1 MPRSWPR
8 IAADGYSALT
18 QHRCSPHGGRAAA
31 LPPWTFVR
39 PGPHATG
46 RRSPARGLDMNEQR
60 PAASLQRFFGAP
72 LAETDPELAA
82 ALGAELIRQQDG
94 IELIASENIVS
105 AAVLEA
111 QGSVLTNKYAE
122 GYPGPALLRRL
133 RVCRRRRA
141 AGDRPGQAAVRLRV
155 RQRAAAF
162 RRAGEPGGVPGA
174 AAAGRHDPGHEP
186 RRRRPPDPR
195 RARPTC
201 PASGS
206 APCSTACG
214 ATTGCWTTRSWNG
227 WRARRSR
234 S

>member
-1 MPRSWPR
+1 MDEAASAATARAWQANLSGRYAMLQSGGACSSKVTDERTASRRQPAAVLRRPAGRDRSGAWPR
-8 IAADGYSALT
+8 PSAPS
-18 QHRCSPHGGRAAA
+18 C
-31 LPPWTFVR
+31 
-39 PGPHATG
+39 
-46 RRSPARGLDMNEQR
+46 
-60 PAASLQRFFGAP
+60 
-72 LAETDPELAA
+72 
-82 ALGAELIRQQDG
+82 IRQQDG

-122 GYPGPALLRRL
+122 GYPGRRYYGGC
-133 RVCRRRRA
+133 VHVDVA
-141 AGDRPGQAAVRLRV
+141 EHAGDRPRQAAVRLRI

-162 RRAGEPGGVPGA
+162 RRAGQPGGVPGA

-186 RRRRPPDPR
+186 RRRRPSDPW

-214 ATTGCWTTRSWNG
+214 ATTGCSTTRSWNG
-227 WRARRSR
+227 WRARKSR